1 MNPKDQLTD
10 SNDYT
15 PSKRAAAA
23 VSRAQGSGGYTP
35 DHADEASVT
44 ADHDVLISKD
54 VDGGSPPSEKAQEAA
69 RSDVLDNP
77 KSINDRKA

>member
-1 MNPKDQLTD
+1 MDPKYQLT
-10 SNDYT
+10 SNNDYT
-15 PSKRAAAA
+15 PSKRASAA
-23 VSRAQGSGGYTP
+23 VSKGNSSGGYTP

-44 ADHDVLISKD
+44 SDHDVLISKD

-77 KSINDRKA
+77 KSLNDRKA